1 MTIPESMQYIHLDG
15 FGGPEVLKPARMAV
29 PSPRDGELLIKVAAA
44 GVNRPDVAQRMGQY
58 DPPPGASSVPGLE
71 VAGEVVA
78 RGSGTLRFQIGE
90 QVCALVA
97 GGGYAEY
104 CVAPELQTLPIP
116 TGLSV
121 LEAAGVP
128 ETTFTVWA
136 NVFDRGHLTANET
149 LLIHGGS
156 SGIGTTAIQL
166 ASAFG
171 ATVYVSAGS
180 AEKCAA
186 CLDLGASHAINYRE
200 EDFVAVT
207 NTLTGGK
214 GVDVIL
220 DMVGGDYVDRNL
232 DALAIEGRLVQIA
245 FLGGDRIEASFLKLL
260 LKRLTWTGSTL
271 RPRSIEQKAEIAH
284 KLETKVWP
292 LMASGKLKPVIH
304 QTFAL
309 KDAAAAHAAMEA
321 SDHIGKLMLVCE
333 P

>member
-1 MTIPESMQYIHLDG
+1 MTIPETMRYIHLDG
-15 FGGPEVLKPARMAV
+15 FGGPEVLKPATMQV
-29 PSPRDGELLIKVAAA
+29 PSPGKGELLIKVAAA
-44 GVNRPDVAQRMGQY
+44 GVNRPDVAQRLGQY
-58 DPPPGASSVPGLE
+58 NPPPGASPVPGLE
-71 VAGEVVA
+71 VAGEVA
-78 RGSGTLRFQIGE
+78 AKGSGTSRFQIGD

-116 TGLSV
+116 PGLSV

-128 ETTFTVWA
+128 ETYFTVWT
-136 NVFDRGHLTANET
+136 NVFDRGHLAAGET

-171 ATVYVSAGS
+171 ATVYVTAGS
-180 AEKCAA
+180 AEKCEA
-186 CLDLGASHAINYRE
+186 CLNLGASHAINYRN
-200 EDFVAVT
+200 EDFVEIT
-207 NTLTGGK
+207 KSLTDGK
-214 GVDVIL
+214 GVDLIL

-245 FLGGDRIEASFLKLL
+245 FLGGAKIEANFLKLM

-271 RPRSIEQKAEIAH
+271 RPRSIAQKAEIAH
-284 KLETKVWP
+284 KLEAKVWP
-292 LMASGKLKPVIH
+292 LMASGKLKPIIH
-304 QTFAL
+304 QTFPL

-321 SDHIGKLMLVCE
+321 SDHIGKLILITD
-333 P
+333 